1 MYEHFEDDNRP
12 FFYVKIWGNKMKK
25 YFMAG
30 LMMCFFSCAAM
41 SGDIPSF
48 KYNNVVVKARELA
61 LKKYK
66 PQELKLPQELI
77 SMDYDAFRNVR
88 YVREEGP
95 WYGKNIPFEIQFF
108 HMGSIFKNSVRV
120 NEIIGG
126 KSVYIP
132 YEAHA
137 FTNND
142 KPLNAKGFGDIDY
155 AGFRLH
161 YPLNTPDYYDELI
174 TFLGASYFRALGQG
188 QKYGISARGL
198 AIDTGLQTG
207 EEFPIFKEF
216 WVKRPA
222 QRNRNMTI
230 YALLD
235 SKSVTGAYEF
245 FIQPGKTTKVDV
257 TATIFPR
264 EDIKKLGIAPLTS
277 MYLFGEN
284 TKTRFFDYR
293 PEVHDSDGFLVLN
306 GNDEWLWR
314 PLDNS
319 KQLRMSSFV
328 DHNPKGF
335 GLLQRDRNPDHY
347 QDMEAYYE
355 QRPSVWI
362 EPLFGF
368 SKGSVHLVE
377 IPSDREIHDNVVAF
391 FWPDKKIEK
400 GKEYLFKYRMHW
412 MSDAVPEISD
422 KAYVDSTYSGVGGVA
437 GSPSE
442 TFTKFVIDFK
452 GGKLDF
458 IENESFLNPVVSASS
473 GHINN
478 IVVQKNTF
486 SGGYRLFFDYKP
498 DEKTAELRASLSS
511 KNEEDAG
518 AVLTEVWSYQFLP

>member
-1 MYEHFEDDNRP
+1 
-12 FFYVKIWGNKMKK
+12 MKK
-25 YFMAG
+25 S
-30 LMMCFFSCAAM
+30 LLICLCVCFFSSSVM
-41 SGDIPSF
+41 SSNSTPF
-48 KYNNVVVKARELA
+48 QYNNVVVQARELA
-61 LKKYK
+61 SKKYK
-66 PQELKLPQELI
+66 PEELNLPKELL

-108 HMGSIFKNSVRV
+108 HMGSIYKNSVRI

-126 KSVYIP
+126 RSIYIP
-132 YEAHA
+132 YEGHA
-137 FTNND
+137 FTNKD
-142 KPLNAKGFGDIDY
+142 KPLDAKGFGAIDY

-174 TFLGASYFRALGQG
+174 TFLGASYFRALGTG

-216 WVKRPA
+216 WVKKPA
-222 QRNRNMTI
+222 QRNRNITI

-245 FIQPGKTTKVDV
+245 FIQPGGTTKIDV

-264 EDIKKLGIAPLTS
+264 ENIKKLGLAPLTS

-293 PEVHDSDGFLVLN
+293 PEVHDSDGLLVLN
-306 GNDEWLWR
+306 GNNEWLWR

-328 DHNPKGF
+328 DNNVKGF
-335 GLLQRDRNPDHY
+335 GLFQRDRNPDHY
-347 QDMEAYYE
+347 QDMEAFYE

-362 EPLFGF
+362 EPLLGF
-368 SKGSVHLVE
+368 SKGNVHLVE
-377 IPSDREIHDNVVAF
+377 IPSDKEIHDNVVAF

-400 GKEYLFKYRMHW
+400 GKEYLFKYRMYW
-412 MSDAVPEISD
+412 TSNPKPEISD
-422 KAYVDSTYSGVGGVA
+422 KAYVDATYTGVGGVA

-442 TFTKFVIDFK
+442 TFKKFVIDFK
-452 GGKLDF
+452 GSIFDTV
-458 IENESFLNPVVSASS
+458 ESEKQLKADVSASA
-473 GHINN
+473 GHISHV
-478 IVVQKNTF
+478 VVQKNTI

-498 DEKTAELRASLSS
+498 EGKTAELRASLVSNDD
-511 KNEEDAG
+511 KIKDET
-518 AVLTEVWSYQFLP
+518 LTEVWTYQFLP